1 MLLAKFKKYQNSSQV
16 LDEDDEKEGIE
27 NFIKSKD
34 KILIVKSQM

>member
-1 MLLAKFKKYQNSSQV
+1 MLMAKFKKYQNYSQV

>member
-1 MLLAKFKKYQNSSQV
+1 MLMAKFKKYQNYSQV
-16 LDEDDEKEGIE
+16 LDEDDGKEGIE

>member
-1 MLLAKFKKYQNSSQV
+1 MAKFKKYQNYSQV